1 VKQLDGAS
9 QVDRNR
15 RLPAYYSATVR
26 KGCTGGERD
35 GRAGKVAKVANMA
48 KITTFLQMVRLG
60 RRAASGAASGL
71 FTPGAKS
78 IRLLRM
84 EIREL
89 TARDAERYRTLRL
102 FALEESP
109 TAFGSSYAEEV
120 ERPVEVVARR
130 FADANNHIF
139 GAFTGDGRL
148 VGMVTLRREPYA
160 KMAHKATIFA
170 MYVAPEVRQQGA
182 GRALLAA
189 AMARAVEVGV
199 RQVNLTVTSTN
210 EAAVGLY
217 KSFGFERFGLERD
230 ASLIDGV
237 FYDAAYM
244 VVRVGEEG

>member
-1 VKQLDGAS
+1 
-9 QVDRNR
+9 
-15 RLPAYYSATVR
+15 
-26 KGCTGGERD
+26 
-35 GRAGKVAKVANMA
+35 
-48 KITTFLQMVRLG
+48 
-60 RRAASGAASGL
+60 
-71 FTPGAKS
+71 
-78 IRLLRM
+78 M
-84 EIREL
+84 EIRQLSGE
-89 TARDAERYRTLRL
+89 DAEMYQALRL
-102 FALEESP
+102 LGLEESP

-139 GAFTGDGRL
+139 GAFTSDGRL

-182 GRALLAA
+182 GRTLLETAL
-189 AMARAVEVGV
+189 ARAEALGV

-217 KSFGFERFGLERD
+217 ASCGFERFGLERD
-230 ASLIDGV
+230 AFFIDGM

-244 VVRVGEEG
+244 ALRLKENE